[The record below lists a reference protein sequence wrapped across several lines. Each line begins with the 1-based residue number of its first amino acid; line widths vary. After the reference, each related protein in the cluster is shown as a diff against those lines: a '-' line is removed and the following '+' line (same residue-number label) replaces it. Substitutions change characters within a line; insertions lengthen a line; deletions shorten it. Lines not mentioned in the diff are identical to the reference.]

1 MYIYYEFFDV
11 LDVKK
16 KILSKKIFISLFSL
30 NLYLIDFYY

>member
-30 NLYLIDFYY
+30 NLYLIDF